1 MNQVKVLVVEDHDI
15 AQKVEV
21 RILTGIGCLV
31 DAASD
36 GNAALE
42 LLNQNNYDLV
52 FMDIGL
58 PDMDGLA
65 LAETI
70 RHSENQNKAV
80 PIIALTAYADEGY
93 KNRATWVGMNDFIVK
108 PLTAE
113 NSQKAIKKFH
123 KNT

>member
-1 MNQVKVLVVEDHDI
+1 MSQVKVLVVEDHDI

-21 RILTGIGCLV
+21 RILKGIGCSV
-31 DAASD
+31 DAASN

-42 LLNQNNYDLV
+42 LLNQNSYDLV

-65 LAETI
+65 LAEMI

-80 PIIALTAYADEGY
+80 PIIALTAHADEGY

-108 PLTAE
+108 PLTPE
-113 NSQKAIKKFH
+113 NCEKAIKKFH
-123 KNT
+123 KD